1 MVSIIGSWELASWYE
16 QSPGGGREPL
26 FGAHPRGR
34 LTYTAEG
41 VVHAFM
47 AAESRPRPK
56 SDDIADADQMRLFQ
70 TMIAYSGTYRVDGDR
85 IWHFIDMSWNQLWTK
100 SEFIRY
106 FELFG
111 NQLRIL
117 TVPASELA
125 ESTGNVYIAEWARRG
140 AQSLTRFSAST

>member
-1 MVSIIGSWELASWYE
+1 MVSIVGSWELAGWYE
-16 QSPGGGREPL
+16 QHPDGSRKAL

-47 AAESRPRPK
+47 AAETRPHPK
-56 SDDIADADQMRLFQ
+56 SDNIADTDQMRLFQ
-70 TMIAYSGTYRVDGDR
+70 SMIAYSGTYRVDGGQ

-117 TVPASELA
+117 TVPASELS
-125 ESTGNVYIAEWARRG
+125 EITDTVYIAEWVRRG